1 MNQLVQEASKFS
13 LNFAQFMQ
21 QMQAIQQPALSLPGP
36 ISNPHTNFPPIDQ
49 PRELD
54 KSSLVHIDHPPVIGG
69 VNTVAAYFAPVRPPP
84 PAAPAPLKQIDRP
97 SQWPP
102 GLHIR
107 LPQNIQVL
115 NQSRQ
120 AIGEK
125 EFLARQKILGADS
138 AKPPIK
144 NLAQYGSV
152 KTVQN
157 LSRVLEGIFNTLNTS
172 PSARLTTNE
181 QLWHDIVD
189 WVDKLDTLSNTLSS
203 RSELEKEERNRTI
216 SEMVKLLVT
225 LNQLNERT
233 KSENKS
239 IFYEAS
245 SMKIDCVF
253 IKLKRLSTHCAKEI
267 EEFEDERED
276 WKAG

>member
-1 MNQLVQEASKFS
+1 
-13 LNFAQFMQ
+13 MQ
-21 QMQAIQQPALSLPGP
+21 HMQAIQQPALSLPGP
-36 ISNPHTNFPPIDQ
+36 ISNPHANFLPIEQ

-54 KSSLVHIDHPPVIGG
+54 PSSLVRMDGPPVTGG
-69 VNTVAAYFAPVRPPP
+69 VNTVSAHFAMIEPRR
-84 PAAPAPLKQIDRP
+84 PAAPISLKQIDQP

-107 LPQNIQVL
+107 LPQNIEVL

-120 AIGEK
+120 VTGEK
-125 EFLARQKILGADS
+125 EFKARQKALGADPEI
-138 AKPPIK
+138 PPRTK
-144 NLAQYGSV
+144 STQYGSV

-157 LSRVLEGIFNTLNTS
+157 LSRVLAGIFSTLSTS
-172 PSARLTTNE
+172 QTARLTTNE
-181 QLWHDIVD
+181 ELWHDIVD
-189 WVDKLDTLSNTLSS
+189 WVDRLDTLSNKLSS
-203 RSELEKEERNRTI
+203 RSELAKDERNQTI
-216 SEMVKLLVT
+216 SETVKLLVT
-225 LNQLNERT
+225 LNQLNERARL
-233 KSENKS
+233 ENRG

-276 WKAG
+276 WKAR